1 MFNNVGKKIKM
12 IAKVLCWIG
21 IVGYIIIALI
31 CFTTADSYYETGSL
45 ITMGFLC
52 LFIGPALS
60 WIISL
65 FIYGYGELI
74 DKENEIDQSLDVIKH
89 RLSKFGNIK
98 EKRSSEIE
106 RLYSEGL
113 ISEEEH
119 QLLINK
125 EK

>member
-1 MFNNVGKKIKM
+1 
-12 IAKVLCWIG
+12 
-21 IVGYIIIALI
+21 
-31 CFTTADSYYETGSL
+31 
-45 ITMGFLC
+45 MGFLC